1 MSYQKL
7 DSEVL
12 KIVTGVLKDM
22 ADDES
27 IGEYGREH
35 SKNILD
41 MIGRTYISVA
51 QFELNTSKK
60 DE

>member
-12 KIVTGVLKDM
+12 KIVTRILKDM

-27 IGEYGREH
+27 IGEFGRE
-35 SKNILD
+35 NAQNVLD
-41 MIGRTYISVA
+41 MIGRTYVSVA

>member
-22 ADDES
+22 ADNES
-27 IGEYGREH
+27 VGEYGRE
-35 SKNILD
+35 NAQNVLD
-41 MIGRTYISVA
+41 MIGRTYVSVA
-51 QFELNTSKK
+51 QFELNLSKK

>member
-12 KIVTGVLKDM
+12 KIVTNVLKDL
-22 ADDES
+22 ACDETL
-27 IGEYGREH
+27 GEHGRD
-35 SKNILD
+35 NAQYVLD
-41 MIGRTYISVA
+41 MIGRTYVSVA
-51 QFELNTSKK
+51 QHKFNEGKK

>member
-22 ADDES
+22 ADNES
-27 IGEYGREH
+27 VSEYSRE
-35 SKNILD
+35 NAQNVLD
-41 MIGRTYISVA
+41 MIGRTYVSVA

>member
-12 KIVTGVLKDM
+12 KIVTRILKDM

-27 IGEYGREH
+27 IGEFGREN

-41 MIGRTYISVA
+41 MIGRTYVSVA
-51 QFELNTSKK
+51 QLELNTSKK
-60 DE
+60 NE